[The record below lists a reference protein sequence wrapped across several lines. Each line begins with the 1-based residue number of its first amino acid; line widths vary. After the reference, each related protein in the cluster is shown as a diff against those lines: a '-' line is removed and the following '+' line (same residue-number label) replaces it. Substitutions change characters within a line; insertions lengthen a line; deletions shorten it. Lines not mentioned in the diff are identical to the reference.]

1 MRSCKVTGNRP
12 MERFLDKKG
21 QKAIMINSSIPLQFS
36 HMGIAY
42 AGWAEPSKERH
53 EDGLPKSYAVVLNG
67 TFFGNFFCDRG
78 KWIID
83 QHRPYGLVL
92 AAGERLSEWL
102 ISAMRAFA

>member
-1 MRSCKVTGNRP
+1 
-12 MERFLDKKG
+12 
-21 QKAIMINSSIPLQFS
+21 MINSSIPLQFS
-36 HMGIAY
+36 YLGIAY

-67 TFFGNFFCDRG
+67 SFFGNFFCDRG

-83 QHRPYGLVL
+83 QHRPYELVL

-102 ISAMRAFA
+102 IAAMRAFA

>member
-1 MRSCKVTGNRP
+1 

-36 HMGIAY
+36 HLGIAY

>member
-1 MRSCKVTGNRP
+1 V
-12 MERFLDKKG
+12 ERFLGKKG
-21 QKAIMINSSIPLQFS
+21 QKRTMINSSIPLQFS
-36 HMGIAY
+36 HLGIAY

-78 KWIID
+78 KWVID
-83 QHRPYGLVL
+83 QKRPYDLVV

-102 ISAMRAFA
+102 ITALRAFA